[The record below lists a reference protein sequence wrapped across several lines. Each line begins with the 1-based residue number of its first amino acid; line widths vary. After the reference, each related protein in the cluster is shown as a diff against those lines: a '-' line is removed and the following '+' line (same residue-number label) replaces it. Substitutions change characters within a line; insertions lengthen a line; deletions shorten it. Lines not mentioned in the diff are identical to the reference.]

1 MPLKKVIRNWAGNVR
16 FYPEDIFYPKTETEL
31 LSIVNKARENGKGIK
46 VVGARHSWT
55 KVFKTEDWLINL
67 DHYSRVLTINKE
79 KKTITIQAGIRLKR
93 LKQVLAN
100 NGLAMR
106 NVASIEEQSISGLI
120 STGTHGTGLGFKI
133 LSTQVVMIRMI
144 CSDGSIKTL
153 DESDGTVFSAALL
166 SLGGMGIISEV
177 TLGCVTKFKM
187 EEKAFPL
194 RFSEGIRQ
202 MDSLIKKNEHVKFWW
217 FPHTAKVMV
226 YCFNRTNKAD
236 KKPWAFFKWIEDK
249 ILNYCILLMVLK
261 TGYLFPAIIPSLNKI
276 NSALGFNKK
285 TRIDRSD
292 KILTIAMHPKVHEC
306 EYAIPV
312 EKAPE
317 AVDAVRRMIEENGLL
332 VNFVLEVRFC
342 KGDDCLISPAYNR
355 DSCYIGATFYGE
367 RGWTEYMTEFEQLM
381 AKYEGRPHWGKEFSI
396 NHEQLSALYP
406 EMETYIKIR
415 DEFDPHKMFVNGF
428 LKKCFDLG

>member
-177 TLGCVTKFKM
+177 TLGCVTKFKI

-194 RFSEGIRQ
+194 PFSEGIRQ

-236 KKPWAFFKWIEDK
+236 KKPWAFFKWIED
-249 ILNYCILLMVLK
+249 NAN
-261 TGYLFPAIIPSLNKI
+261 LF
-276 NSALGFNKK
+276 
-285 TRIDRSD
+285 
-292 KILTIAMHPKVHEC
+292 
-306 EYAIPV
+306 
-312 EKAPE
+312 
-317 AVDAVRRMIEENGLL
+317 
-332 VNFVLEVRFC
+332 
-342 KGDDCLISPAYNR
+342 
-355 DSCYIGATFYGE
+355 
-367 RGWTEYMTEFEQLM
+367 
-381 AKYEGRPHWGKEFSI
+381 
-396 NHEQLSALYP
+396 
-406 EMETYIKIR
+406 
-415 DEFDPHKMFVNGF
+415 
-428 LKKCFDLG
+428 